1 MRRIVLDIETD
12 GLNAKTIWVIVA
24 KDIDTNE
31 IFVFKDRQT
40 MAHDFR
46 EFMTKVSR
54 CIMHNGLAFDAPII
68 KRLLNVTISHNKI
81 TDTLIL
87 ARLANSVREGGNSL
101 ANWGTI
107 FNYPKIDYDDWS
119 HLSDEMIT
127 YCKRDVDITH
137 KLYEHLKIE
146 LSGFSKTC
154 IDLEFAVASL
164 INIQCYNGFYLNSK
178 KAMELSAC
186 LQQNASTIETELV
199 SEFDPVEVKLKTK
212 TKYVP
217 FNPNS
222 RKQIGERLELLGWIP
237 EQKTDK
243 TQRPVINEKTL
254 ETCPLPVA
262 RKFQRLFLLNKRLA
276 QVNSWLESVNPET
289 GRVHGNVKTIGTIT
303 GRMTHN
309 NPNMAQVPASYSPYG
324 KECRDCWTVEDPK
337 RFVLVG
343 ADASGLELRCLAH
356 YMNDEEFTKEVVDGD
371 IHTANQKAAG
381 LPTRDNAKT
390 FIYAFLY
397 GAGAAKIGAIIEG
410 DQEEGQQLIDTFLNN
425 MPKLAQ
431 LRERVTNEA
440 GSGRVRALDG
450 RFLMIRHVHA
460 ALNTLLQGAGAIICK
475 QWLIEICKL
484 VFEHKLTARPVA
496 NIHDE
501 VQFEVLA
508 SQANQFSDLTR
519 EAMKKTED
527 ILKTRCPLDSE
538 AKIGLTWST
547 TH

>member
-1 MRRIVLDIETD
+1 
-12 GLNAKTIWVIVA
+12 
-24 KDIDTNE
+24 
-31 IFVFKDRQT
+31 
-40 MAHDFR
+40 
-46 EFMTKVSR
+46 
-54 CIMHNGLAFDAPII
+54 
-68 KRLLNVTISHNKI
+68 
-81 TDTLIL
+81 
-87 ARLANSVREGGNSL
+87 
-101 ANWGTI
+101 
-107 FNYPKIDYDDWS
+107 
-119 HLSDEMIT
+119 
-127 YCKRDVDITH
+127 
-137 KLYEHLKIE
+137 
-146 LSGFSKTC
+146 
-154 IDLEFAVASL
+154 
-164 INIQCYNGFYLNSK
+164 
-178 KAMELSAC
+178 MELSAC

-484 VFEHKLTARPVA
+484 VFEHRLTARPVA